1 MYIGKIVTKQKCCN
15 TDYVHTFTL
24 FVKKRVFCKTAIL
37 HSGNTG
43 YDSDSEKN
51 VIREGIR
58 KCLSLVLTDWKL
70 HVNELSN
77 VQN

>member
-24 FVKKRVFCKTAIL
+24 FVKKKVFCKTAIL

-43 YDSDSEKN
+43 FDSDYEKN
-51 VIREGIR
+51 VIREHD
-58 KCLSLVLTDWKL
+58 SKL
-70 HVNELSN
+70 LCIV
-77 VQN
+77 